1 MEVLKDIL
9 DSFPMLRSSTG
20 VEAAENSHCIGN
32 VWSSAHSKVHETAH
46 STEVG
51 HMFHVLNFFQSFG
64 GHVLGKVDVWV
75 KRSGNRMGI
84 GLVKAFK
91 DVFQMLLL

>member
-1 MEVLKDIL
+1 MEVLKDTL

-20 VEAAENSHCIGN
+20 VEVAENSHCIGN
-32 VWSSAHSKVHETAH
+32 VWSSAH

-64 GHVLGKVDVWV
+64 GHVLGKVDIWV
-75 KRSGNRMGI
+75 KWSGNRMGI
-84 GLVKAFK
+84 GLVEAFK
-91 DVFQMLLL
+91 DVF